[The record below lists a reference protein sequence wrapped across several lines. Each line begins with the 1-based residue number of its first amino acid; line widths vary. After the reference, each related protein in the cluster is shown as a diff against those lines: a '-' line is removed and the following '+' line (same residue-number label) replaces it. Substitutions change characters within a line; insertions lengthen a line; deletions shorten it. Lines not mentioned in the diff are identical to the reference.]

1 MLNLFRRHRSGCSK
15 AGTRTQDC
23 PKKPK
28 CPVHFEGVD
37 GTGKRHRPQAL
48 KDPASGSGV
57 RDWNRAV
64 EIIRELEVPAPPE
77 QTQKP
82 QVNVSDAIAS
92 FIAFKARR
100 SPDVQRKARL
110 ILGRLRT
117 FLEARKELTVPEIT
131 FSDLVDFRAGWTEA
145 LTTQRRNQEVLKGF
159 FRFCVKSDFIARN
172 PSVDLDAIPEGRPK
186 TEPFTREEMERIFGA
201 TAKLTD
207 EYGRSGQPIAV
218 QTRAFIL
225 VMRYTGM
232 SIGDTAKLEKADV
245 QGNRIR
251 THRKKTGEDV
261 FGKVPPFVINALN
274 AAPHDSDQYYF
285 WTGHGELHTRASKWG
300 SRLQRLFV
308 VADVRTVQTEKKLR
322 SGGKLKET
330 SEPVKISKATPH
342 MFRHTLVR
350 DLLERGT
357 PMEEIA
363 ELLGNS
369 MKVVEKYYSKWDVR
383 RQARLEQRL
392 EEFWASDPLTQGFE
406 GTLNGCQ
413 G

>member
-1 MLNLFRRHRSGCSK
+1 VLNLFRRHRSGCPK
-15 AGTRTQDC
+15 FGTRTPDC
-23 PKKPK
+23 SSKPK
-28 CPVHFEGVD
+28 CPIHFEGID
-37 GTGKRHRPQAL
+37 GTGRRHKPQAL

-64 EIIRELEVPAPPE
+64 EVIREKELPAPPE

-82 QVNVSDAIAS
+82 QTNLSDAVSS
-92 FIAFKARR
+92 FLAFKAHR

-110 ILGRLRT
+110 ILGRMRA
-117 FLEARKELTVPEIT
+117 FLEARKKRTVEEVT
-131 FSDLVDFRAGWTEA
+131 FTDLVDFRAGWTEA
-145 LTTQRRNQEVLKGF
+145 RTTQRRNQEIVKSF

-172 PSVDLDAIPEGRPK
+172 VSTDLDYIPEDRPK
-186 TEPFTREEMERIFGA
+186 TDPFTREEIERIFAA
-201 TAKLTD
+201 TPKLTD
-207 EYGRSGQPIAV
+207 EYGRTGQSIAA
-218 QTRAFIL
+218 QTRAFVL

-232 SIGDTAKLEKADV
+232 SIGDTAKLKKADV

-261 FGKVPPFVINALN
+261 FSKVPPFVIDALN

-285 WTGHGELHTRASKWG
+285 WTGNGLLHTRASKWG
-300 SRLQRLFV
+300 NRLQRLFV
-308 VADVRTVQTEKKLR
+308 LADVRIVEAEKQLR
-322 SGGKLKET
+322 SGGKLKGTAER
-330 SEPVKISKATPH
+330 VKISMATPH
-342 MFRHTLVR
+342 MFRHTLAR

-383 RQARLEQRL
+383 RQARLERRL
-392 EEFWASDPLTQGFE
+392 EDFWASDPLTK
-406 GTLNGCQ
+406 TLYTKSPSLPN
-413 G
+413 